1 MHRIPVRQIMTD
13 TVITIHPEELV
24 ADAAQLMEEFD
35 LRRLPVVDDD
45 DCLVGIVTDSDV
57 LQAEAAG
64 SALRNYEPGIEA
76 EWLTVADIM
85 TREVVTIG
93 VDATVGQLATK
104 MIEHKVGWRA
114 CGGACPSLSQWRTS
128 GGHRHRNRHLSDARR
143 CLGQGNSDEVTI
155 RSAVS
160 ARQCAAAVPEQYPH
174 PARCCCAPS

>member
-35 LRRLPVVDDD
+35 LRRLPVIDDD
-45 DCLVGIVTDSDV
+45 DWLVGIVTASAV

-64 SALRNYEPGIEA
+64 SALRNYEPGVEA

-104 MIEHKVGWRA
+104 MIEHKVGGVPVVEIFPHSA
-114 CGGACPSLSQWRTS
+114 NSE
-128 GGHRHRNRHLSDARR
+128 HLLGIVTETDIFQMIADAWAR
-143 CLGQGNSDEVTI
+143 EV
-155 RSAVS
+155 A
-160 ARQCAAAVPEQYPH
+160 QK
-174 PARCCCAPS
+174 

>member
-104 MIEHKVGWRA
+104 MIEHKVGGVPVVELVPHSA
-114 CGGACPSLSQWRTS
+114 NGE
-128 GGHRHRNRHLSDARR
+128 HLVGIVTETDIFQMLADAW
-143 CLGQGNSDEVTI
+143 
-155 RSAVS
+155 
-160 ARQCAAAVPEQYPH
+160 ARETAT
-174 PARCCCAPS
+174 R

>member
-24 ADAAQLMEEFD
+24 ADAAQLMEEFE

-64 SALRNYEPGIEA
+64 SALRNYEPGVEA

-104 MIEHKVGWRA
+104 MIEHKVGGVPVVEIFPHA
-114 CGGACPSLSQWRTS
+114 A
-128 GGHRHRNRHLSDARR
+128 NNEHLVGIVTETDIFQMIADAW
-143 CLGQGNSDEVTI
+143 
-155 RSAVS
+155 
-160 ARQCAAAVPEQYPH
+160 AREAAKK
-174 PARCCCAPS
+174 